1 MYVAVKTVQPLPGF
15 KLRLTFSNGE
25 QRVLDVTPWLDT
37 GVYRQLR
44 DEALFNTAHIS
55 FDTVAWNNGAD
66 LCPEV
71 LYAQSLPE
79 ETAERPRAVAEAPA
93 AYGAKEKHA

>member
-1 MYVAVKTVQPLPGF
+1 MYFAAKTVQPLPGL

-25 QRVLDVTPWLDT
+25 QRILDVTPWLNT
-37 GVYRQLR
+37 GVFRQLR
-44 DEALFNTAHIS
+44 DVALFNTAHIS

-71 LYAQSLPE
+71 LYDQSVPE
-79 ETAERPRAVAEAPA
+79 TVAERPRAVAEEPA
-93 AYGAKEKHA
+93 AYAAPKKCV